1 MCIIEAVNLSKS
13 YTVVK
18 NKNQHLK
25 NLFVPQKE
33 IVQAV
38 NSINL
43 DIKKGDSVG
52 FIGPNG
58 AGKSTT
64 IKMLTG
70 ILKPTSGSLLVNG
83 LSPIKHRK
91 EYVKQIGV
99 VFGNRS
105 QLWWDLPA
113 KDSFELFK
121 EIYKIP
127 TWMYKENMQLFSDIL
142 DLSSFVNKPVRQM
155 SLGQR
160 MRCEIA
166 IAFLHNPQIV
176 FLDEPTIGLDIV
188 AREKIRKFIS
198 YLNKEKGVTML
209 VTSHDMADIV
219 NVCKDLIVIDNGNI
233 VYQGAMDKVAD
244 IHGRRRF
251 IDVELSEEVV
261 IPDEKIQIISDNGK
275 KKSFVIDLEEISID
289 DVMCR
294 LSHVARIEDIKIS
307 STPIEDIIKEIYTSE
322 K

>member
-25 NLFVPQKE
+25 SLFIPQKE

-43 DIKKGDSVG
+43 NIKKGDSVG

-113 KDSFELFK
+113 RDSFELFK

-142 DLSSFVNKPVRQM
+142 DLSSFVHKPVRQM

-166 IAFLHNPQIV
+166 VAFLHNPQIV

-188 AREKIRKFIS
+188 AREKIRNFIS

-209 VTSHDMADIV
+209 ITSHDMADIV

-233 VYQGAMDKVAD
+233 VYQGAMDQVAD

-251 IDVELSEEVV
+251 IDVELSQEVI
-261 IPDEKIQIISDNGK
+261 IPDEKIQMISDNGK
-275 KKSFVIDLEEISID
+275 KKTFVIDLEEISID
-289 DVMCR
+289 DVMSR
-294 LSHVARIEDIKIS
+294 ISHVARIEDIKIS
-307 STPIEDIIKEIYTSE
+307 STPIEDIIKEIYTS
-322 K
+322 KK

>member
-25 NLFVPQKE
+25 SLFIPQKE

-43 DIKKGDSVG
+43 NIKKGDSVG

-113 KDSFELFK
+113 IDSFELFK

-127 TWMYKENMQLFSDIL
+127 IWMYKENMQLFSDIL
-142 DLSSFVNKPVRQM
+142 DLSSFVHKPVRQM

-166 IAFLHNPQIV
+166 VAFLHNPQIV

-188 AREKIRKFIS
+188 AREKIRNFIS
-198 YLNKEKGVTML
+198 YLNKEKDVTML

-233 VYQGAMDKVAD
+233 VYQGAMDQVAD

-261 IPDEKIQIISDNGK
+261 IPDEKIQMISDNGK

-289 DVMCR
+289 DVMSR

-307 STPIEDIIKEIYTSE
+307 STPIEDIIKEIYTA
-322 K
+322 KK

>member
-25 NLFVPQKE
+25 SLFVPQKE

-43 DIKKGDSVG
+43 NIKEGDSVG

-113 KDSFELFK
+113 RDSFELFK

-142 DLSSFVNKPVRQM
+142 DLSSFVHKPVRQM

-166 IAFLHNPQIV
+166 VAFLHNPQIV

-188 AREKIRKFIS
+188 AREKIRNFIS

-233 VYQGAMDKVAD
+233 VYQGAMDQVAD

-251 IDVELSEEVV
+251 IDVELSQEVV
-261 IPDEKIQIISDNGK
+261 ILDEKIQMISDNGK

-289 DVMCR
+289 DVMCK

-307 STPIEDIIKEIYTSE
+307 STPIEDIIKEIYTA
-322 K
+322 KK

>member
-18 NKNQHLK
+18 NKNHHLK
-25 NLFVPQKE
+25 SLFVPQKE

-38 NSINL
+38 NGINL
-43 DIKKGDSVG
+43 NIKKGDSVG

-113 KDSFELFK
+113 IDSFELFK

-142 DLSSFVNKPVRQM
+142 DLSSFVHKPVRQM

-166 IAFLHNPQIV
+166 VAFLHNPQIV

-188 AREKIRKFIS
+188 AREKIRNFIS
-198 YLNKEKGVTML
+198 YLNKEKDVTML

-233 VYQGAMDKVAD
+233 VYQGAMDQVAD

-261 IPDEKIQIISDNGK
+261 IPDEKIQMISDNGK

-289 DVMCR
+289 DVMSR

-307 STPIEDIIKEIYTSE
+307 STPIEDIIKEIYTA
-322 K
+322 KK

>member
-25 NLFVPQKE
+25 SLFIPQKE

-43 DIKKGDSVG
+43 NIKKGDSVG

-70 ILKPTSGSLLVNG
+70 ILKPTSGSLLVNR

-113 KDSFELFK
+113 RDSFELFK

-127 TWMYKENMQLFSDIL
+127 TWIYKENMQLFSDIL
-142 DLSSFVNKPVRQM
+142 DLSSFVHKPVRQM

-166 IAFLHNPQIV
+166 VAFLHNPQIV

-188 AREKIRKFIS
+188 AREKIRNFIS

-219 NVCKDLIVIDNGNI
+219 NVCKNLIVIDNGNI

-251 IDVELSEEVV
+251 IDVELSQEVV
-261 IPDEKIQIISDNGK
+261 IPDEKIQMISDNGK

-289 DVMCR
+289 DVMSR

-307 STPIEDIIKEIYTSE
+307 STPIEDIIKEIYTA
-322 K
+322 KQ

>member
-25 NLFVPQKE
+25 SLFVPQKE

-43 DIKKGDSVG
+43 NIKEGDSVG

-113 KDSFELFK
+113 RDSFELFK

-142 DLSSFVNKPVRQM
+142 DLSSFVHKPVRQM

-166 IAFLHNPQIV
+166 VAFLHNPQIV

-188 AREKIRKFIS
+188 AREKIRNFIS

-233 VYQGAMDKVAD
+233 VYQGAMDQVAD

-251 IDVELSEEVV
+251 IDVELSQEVI
-261 IPDEKIQIISDNGK
+261 IPDEKIQMISDNGK

-289 DVMCR
+289 DVMSR

-307 STPIEDIIKEIYTSE
+307 STPIEDIIKEIYTA
-322 K
+322 KK

>member
-25 NLFVPQKE
+25 SLFVPQKE

-43 DIKKGDSVG
+43 NIKKGDSVG

-113 KDSFELFK
+113 RDSFELFK

-142 DLSSFVNKPVRQM
+142 DLSSFVHKPVRQM

-166 IAFLHNPQIV
+166 VAFLHNPQIV

-188 AREKIRKFIS
+188 AREKIRNFIS

-233 VYQGAMDKVAD
+233 VYQGAMDQVAD

-251 IDVELSEEVV
+251 IDVELSQEVI
-261 IPDEKIQIISDNGK
+261 IPDEKIQMIADNGK

-289 DVMCR
+289 DVMSR

-307 STPIEDIIKEIYTSE
+307 STPIEDIIKEIYTS
-322 K
+322 KQ

>member
-25 NLFVPQKE
+25 SLFVPQKE

-43 DIKKGDSVG
+43 NIKKGDSVG

-113 KDSFELFK
+113 IDSFKLFK

-127 TWMYKENMQLFSDIL
+127 TWMYKENMQSFSDIL
-142 DLSSFVNKPVRQM
+142 DLSSFVHKPVRQM

-166 IAFLHNPQIV
+166 VAFLHNPQIV

-188 AREKIRKFIS
+188 AREKIRNFIS

-219 NVCKDLIVIDNGNI
+219 NVCKELIVIDNGNI

-251 IDVELSEEVV
+251 IDVELSQEVV
-261 IPDEKIQIISDNGK
+261 IPDEKIQMISDNGK
-275 KKSFVIDLEEISID
+275 KKTFVIDLEEISID
-289 DVMCR
+289 DVMSK

-307 STPIEDIIKEIYTSE
+307 STPIEDIIKEIYTS
-322 K
+322 KK

>member
-25 NLFVPQKE
+25 SLFIPQKE

-43 DIKKGDSVG
+43 NIKKGDSVG

-113 KDSFELFK
+113 IDSFELFK

-142 DLSSFVNKPVRQM
+142 DLSSFVHKPVRQM

-166 IAFLHNPQIV
+166 VAFLHNPQIV

-188 AREKIRKFIS
+188 AREKIRNFIS
-198 YLNKEKGVTML
+198 YLNKEKDVTML

-233 VYQGAMDKVAD
+233 VYQGAMDQVAD

-261 IPDEKIQIISDNGK
+261 IPDEKIQMISDNGK

-289 DVMCR
+289 DVMCK

-307 STPIEDIIKEIYTSE
+307 STPIEDIIKEIYTS
-322 K
+322 KQ